1 MIGSLQPSLAKI
13 LSILN
18 VAKGNLGGLFGPGW
32 VSTPP
37 IINRILLIEE
47 NVYNQHIKKRQLH
60 ILIGSKG
67 VLWIWYLSREGITRD
82 RHEEEKREWSKFMTR
97 MRMVNTRKTS
107 LVVIM
112 ALEKQRDFALKD
124 PIVAL

>member
-1 MIGSLQPSLAKI
+1 M
-13 LSILN
+13 
-18 VAKGNLGGLFGPGW
+18 
-32 VSTPP
+32 
-37 IINRILLIEE
+37 
-47 NVYNQHIKKRQLH
+47 
-60 ILIGSKG
+60 IGSKG
-67 VLWIWYLSREGITRD
+67 VLRIWYLSREGITMD